1 MCSGR
6 FWKRNL
12 LVYSALAVSQ
22 VLPVPL
28 RVLFI
33 PNRASSVVPLSQD
46 VLLKLYNTLQ
56 TKEKKLYGNTV
67 LPIDRF
73 DVMFLVQSIFHQR
86 SILSGKSIAG
96 SRLVGCGSTSSLT

>member
-1 MCSGR
+1 MYL
-6 FWKRNL
+6 WKG
-12 LVYSALAVSQ
+12 AVTAR
-22 VLPVPL
+22 P
-28 RVLFI
+28 
-33 PNRASSVVPLSQD
+33 SSVVPLSQD

-56 TKEKKLYGNTV
+56 TKEKKLYGNTT

-96 SRLVGCGSTSSLT
+96 TKLVRRVAAPLQ

>member
-86 SILSGKSIAG
+86 SILSGKSMRG
-96 SRLVGCGSTSSLT
+96 RGL